1 MGRKKQRICRCE
13 FSKLFES
20 TLPGGELKRN
30 TIRAYASRMAAVVER
45 QNIQGLHVD
54 IYTPSWLGDPDT
66 LIGDLAASR
75 SVNSVRAT
83 LSACI
88 TYLRRVAALSSNTG
102 TSTTA
107 RVLERIYCNKLR
119 RMDAGARRS
128 GVEPDKKNQMIN

>member
-1 MGRKKQRICRCE
+1 VRKKQRVCCCE
-13 FSKLFES
+13 FRKLFES

-30 TIRAYASRMAAVVER
+30 TIRAYTSRMAALAER
-45 QNIQGLHVD
+45 QNIQGPPVD

-66 LIGDLAASR
+66 LIDDVAASQ

-102 TSTTA
+102 ASTTA

-119 RMDAGARRS
+119 RMDAGGRRS
-128 GVEPDKKNQMIN
+128 GVEPGKKLNDLIN